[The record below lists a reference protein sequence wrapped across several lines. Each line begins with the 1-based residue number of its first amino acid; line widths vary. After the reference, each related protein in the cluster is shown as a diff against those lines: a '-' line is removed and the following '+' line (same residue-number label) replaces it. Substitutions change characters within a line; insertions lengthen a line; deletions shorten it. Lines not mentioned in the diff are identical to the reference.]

1 MGLTNMIDGFRSY
14 GEMDFMPGGVPVTIH
29 IGKTV
34 HSKRNYAL
42 YTTLTNQDHGIY
54 VAKVKPKNLRHI
66 LENSFNIVP
75 PYPELLE
82 NQPNSCILYEQLEI
96 VSGPKLDL
104 SHEDIYP
111 SIEPEIGRANLGS
124 FKAYLREQRKHMGG
138 YSGIFT
144 TLKVEHDREELAR
157 RWAEV
162 NSEVIRLERQ
172 LQFGN
177 SGFYEKLKYCLD
189 CEKYWLDVGK
199 LRKFSDELERDVP
212 EEVEKKNCPGCI
224 DEVISVAN

>member
-1 MGLTNMIDGFRSY
+1 MIDGFRSY
-14 GEMDFMPGGVPVTIH
+14 GEMDIMLGDAPITIH

-34 HSKRNYAL
+34 HSKRDYAL
-42 YTTLTNQDHGIY
+42 YTTFANQNNGIY
-54 VAKVKPKNLRHI
+54 VAKIKPKNLKHI

-75 PYPELLE
+75 TYPELLE
-82 NQPNSCILYEQLEI
+82 NQPNSCIVHEHLGILH
-96 VSGPKLDL
+96 GPKLDL
-104 SHEDIYP
+104 SHKDIYP
-111 SIEPEIGRANLGS
+111 SIEPEIGRANLES
-124 FKAYLREQRKHMGG
+124 FGAYLREQRKHMGG
-138 YSGIFT
+138 YSGIFKA
-144 TLKVEHDREELAR
+144 LKVEHNREELAR

-177 SGFYEKLKYCLD
+177 KGFYEKLKYCLD

-199 LRKFSDELERDVP
+199 LRKFSDELQREVP
-212 EEVEKKNCPGCI
+212 EEVEQKNCPGCI